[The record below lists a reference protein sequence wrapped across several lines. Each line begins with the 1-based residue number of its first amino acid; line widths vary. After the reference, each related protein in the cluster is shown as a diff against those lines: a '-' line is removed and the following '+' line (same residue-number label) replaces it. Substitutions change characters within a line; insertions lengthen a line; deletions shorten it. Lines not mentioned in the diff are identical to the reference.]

1 MHNVYDMCFI
11 LNCSCVSPVTSD
23 VGCPPS
29 FARYRGRCY
38 RAVPALLS
46 FASSYPGHRD
56 ICPRMKWGET
66 SYLARVDSLEVLNF
80 IKTITV

>member
-1 MHNVYDMCFI
+1 MYI
-11 LNCSCVSPVTSD
+11 LFHCVSPLTSD
-23 VGCPPS
+23 VGCPPT

-56 ICPRMKWGET
+56 ICPRMKSGET